1 MIDLNQHKVKL
12 DYPCSWEYKIVIK
25 SEHNI
30 NPIVKEI
37 LEDRDHKIAPS
48 KASSKGKFESFS
60 LKLTVH
66 SDEDRTGIYQ
76 QLGNHERIKMVV

>member
-12 DYPCSWEYKIVIK
+12 DYPCSWEYKIVIL

-37 LEDRDHKIAPS
+37 LADREHKIKPS
-48 KASSKGKFESFS
+48 KKSTKGKFESFS
-60 LKLTVH
+60 LELTVH
-66 SDEDRTGIYQ
+66 SDEDRTGIYHM
-76 QLGNHERIKMVV
+76 LGKHERIKMVV

>member
-12 DYPCSWEYKIVIK
+12 DYPCSWEYKIVIL

-37 LEDRDHKIAPS
+37 LKNREHKIKPS
-48 KASSKGKFESFS
+48 KKSTKGKFESFS
-60 LKLTVH
+60 LELTVH
-66 SDEDRTGIYQ
+66 SDEDRTGIYHM
-76 QLGNHERIKMVV
+76 LGKHERIKMVV